1 MTTFRSVAP
10 VCPVTDVE
18 RTAEW
23 YVNELGFEARWIN
36 RDPDGDDPTS
46 YAVLSREGVTI
57 HLVLAEAP
65 IADYM
70 PFQVHVDDVDSL
82 FSELES
88 KGIPVSQEPTD
99 QHWGHR
105 DCAFV
110 DPDGNPIWFSQAIA
124 S

>member
-18 RTAEW
+18 KTVEW
-23 YVNELGFEARWIN
+23 YVAELGFEASWIN
-36 RDPDGDDPTS
+36 RDAEGDDPTN
-46 YAVLSREGVTI
+46 YAVLHREGVTI
-57 HLVLAEAP
+57 HLVLAAGP
-65 IADYM
+65 VADYM

-88 KGIPVSQEPTD
+88 KGIPVSQQPAD
-99 QHWGHR
+99 QHWGAR
-105 DCAFV
+105 DCAFL
-110 DPDGNPIWFSQAIA
+110 DPDGNRIWFSQAIA